1 MTLPLAFRWRNN
13 LADQLALQAKRLAR
27 SPEVQSADVGSKGTV
42 EYLRPSSPEILF
54 RQSYRSIV
62 QSLALAAGDLA
73 AAEDA
78 TQEAFIELC
87 VRWDR
92 ISRYDNPAVWV
103 RRVAIN
109 KLRNV
114 HRSNT
119 RRAVALLR
127 LDSDEGMAP
136 PPADPDTSLLAAL
149 RALPSRQRLA
159 TVLYYVEDLTI
170 ADVASAMGISQG
182 AVSQHLN
189 RARTA
194 FCAYLGGS
202 DDGR

>member
-1 MTLPLAFRWRNN
+1 MTLPLALRWQNN
-13 LADQLALQAKRLAR
+13 LADPLALQAKRLAR
-27 SPEVQSADVGSKGTV
+27 SPEVQSAHFESKGTV
-42 EYLRPSSPEILF
+42 EYLRPSSPELLF

-62 QSLALAAGDLA
+62 QSLALSAGDLA

-87 VRWDR
+87 VRWNR
-92 ISRYDNPAVWV
+92 ICRYDNPAVWV

-109 KLRNV
+109 KLRKA

-127 LDSDEGMAP
+127 LDSDERMAP
-136 PPADPDTSLLAAL
+136 PLAEPDTSLLAAL

-170 ADVASAMGISQG
+170 SEVASAMGISQG

-189 RARTA
+189 RARTTFRA
-194 FCAYLGGS
+194 HLESS
-202 DDGR
+202 DDNR